1 MGDVSWIGFVE
12 LWASGNLDGL
22 SRSDSEL
29 VNLT

>member
-1 MGDVSWIGFVE
+1 MGDVFFVE